1 MAEKKSFVLYTDYQK
16 HINKLTDEE
25 AGTLFKA
32 LFKYAEKEELP
43 ELTPMADMAFSFIS
57 AIMDRDNEKWEEI
70 KKKRSEAVKK
80 RWEKEKQTDTND
92 TNVYKCIQTDTN
104 DTVNVN
110 GNVNVNVN
118 DNVNVIKGV
127 IGGKDKPSPRSPVKK
142 KYGNFQHVA
151 LTDEQYKK
159 LLSDYGQATLEKYI
173 QAIDDW
179 VQLKGKGYKDYNLAI
194 RKWIAKDDVTSQPK
208 DDFDVD
214 KYKAFVNRF

>member
-142 KYGNFQHVA
+142 KYGNYQHVA
-151 LTDEQYKK
+151 LTDEQYNK

-173 QAIDDW
+173 QEIDDW

-194 RKWIAKDDVTSQPK
+194 RKWITKDDVNSQPK

-214 KYKAFVNRF
+214 KYKAFVNQF

>member
-32 LFKYAEKEELP
+32 LFKYAEKEDLP
-43 ELTPMADMAFSFIS
+43 ELTPMADMAFSFI
-57 AIMDRDNEKWEEI
+57 AAVMDRDSEKWEEI

-142 KYGNFQHVA
+142 KYGNYQHVA
-151 LTDEQYKK
+151 LTDEQYNK

-173 QAIDDW
+173 QEIDDW

-194 RKWIAKDDVTSQPK
+194 RKWITKDDVNSQPK

>member
-142 KYGNFQHVA
+142 KYGNYQHVA
-151 LTDEQYKK
+151 LTDEQYNK

-173 QAIDDW
+173 QEIDDW

-194 RKWIAKDDVTSQPK
+194 RKWITKDDVNSQPK

>member
-92 TNVYKCIQTDTN
+92 TNVYKRIQTDAN

-142 KYGNFQHVA
+142 KYGNYQHVA
-151 LTDEQYKK
+151 LTDEQYNK

-173 QAIDDW
+173 QEIDDW
-179 VQLKGKGYKDYNLAI
+179 AQLKGKGYKDYNLAI
-194 RKWIAKDDVTSQPK
+194 RKWITKDDVNSQPK